1 MIDTELLR
9 ILRCPI
15 DGKMLQ
21 IVETSLVNELN
32 GAIQR
37 GEIRTRQDQRV
48 TLLIESGLLGGDGR
62 WLYPIR
68 NGIPTLIADE
78 AILLPVD

>member
-1 MIDTELLR
+1 MIDNELLR

-15 DGKMLQ
+15 DGKMLK
-21 IVETSLVNELN
+21 IAEESLISGLNES
-32 GAIQR
+32 ISR
-37 GEIRTRQDQRV
+37 GEIRSRQDQRV
-48 TLLIESGLLGGDGR
+48 TLPIESGLLGGEGK

-78 AILLPVD
+78 AILIPAE